1 MYAIKYFIIIL
12 LIIHQFCQEFKGL
25 TAKKKDS
32 KNNYFTCH
40 AKKSYFLKSNVLL
53 SSTPSIA
60 YDELP
65 RTNEKSASI
74 KGSAFH

>member
-1 MYAIKYFIIIL
+1 MIML

-25 TAKKKDS
+25 TAKKDS

-40 AKKSYFLKSNVLL
+40 AKKGYFLKSNVSL

-60 YDELP
+60 YDERP